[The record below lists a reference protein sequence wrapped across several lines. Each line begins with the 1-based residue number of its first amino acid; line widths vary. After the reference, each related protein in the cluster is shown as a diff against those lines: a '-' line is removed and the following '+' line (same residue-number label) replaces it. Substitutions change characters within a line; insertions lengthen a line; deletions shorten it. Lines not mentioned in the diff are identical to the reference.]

1 MARRPATRPTT
12 RVPAPRVIHYVDP
25 SGPAT
30 PAELAYP
37 LNPAQLAAQQRQQHA
52 AYTRWKTRQQVIA
65 ERDRKFRRFWLG
77 FGAVIALA
85 LLTAVAVLGWWLWQA
100 LAALSLSAL
109 AIPLAIVVVAGAAV
123 GGHHCI
129 TTVTH
134 RH

>member
-1 MARRPATRPTT
+1 MARRLPTQRP
-12 RVPAPRVIHYVDP
+12 PAPRVVHYVDP
-25 SGPAT
+25 ST

-37 LNPAQLAAQQRQQHA
+37 LNPAQLAAQRRRQQA
-52 AYTRWKTRQQVIA
+52 VYAQWKARQLAIA

-85 LLTAVAVLGWWLWQA
+85 VLAGLVLLGWLLWQA
-100 LAALSLSAL
+100 LAAISLGAL
-109 AIPLAIVVVAGAAV
+109 AIPLLVVVAVGAAV
-123 GGHHCI
+123 GGHHCV